1 VGAGIGAHV
10 ALPDLIGF
18 GRRRMAIS
26 PEELKDYVIYQGG
39 AMRAFAE
46 AAGSRLQHVKPHG
59 ALYTMIV
66 DDPDLAAAVS
76 EALVALGPDVVLLM
90 PPQVG
95 PAAEAAGVPF
105 VPEGYVDLDYDAAG
119 KLVIERVKQVR
130 DPQQMAEKAVRL
142 VREGKV
148 RTLDGGDLELEV
160 QSICVHGDALNAP
173 AIAAAIRKELAGA
186 GVEVVSLAKLRAPES
201 VGSAR

>member
-1 VGAGIGAHV
+1 
-10 ALPDLIGF
+10 
-18 GRRRMAIS
+18 
-26 PEELKDYVIYQGG
+26 
-39 AMRAFAE
+39 
-46 AAGSRLQHVKPHG
+46 
-59 ALYTMIV
+59 MIV
-66 DDPDLAAAVS
+66 DDAELAAAVS
-76 EALVALGPDVVLLM
+76 EALAALGPDVVLLM

-95 PAAEAAGVPF
+95 PAAEAAGVRF
-105 VPEGYVDLDYDAAG
+105 VPEGYVDLDYDSAG

-160 QSICVHGDALNAP
+160 ESICVHGDAPNAP
-173 AIAAAIRKELAGA
+173 AIAGAIREALADA
-186 GVEVVSLAKLRAPES
+186 GVEVVPLAKLRASES

>member
-1 VGAGIGAHV
+1 
-10 ALPDLIGF
+10 
-18 GRRRMAIS
+18 
-26 PEELKDYVIYQGG
+26 
-39 AMRAFAE
+39 
-46 AAGSRLQHVKPHG
+46 
-59 ALYTMIV
+59 MIV

-95 PAAEAAGVPF
+95 PAAEGAGVPF

-130 DPQQMAEKAVRL
+130 DPEQMAEKAVRL
-142 VREGKV
+142 VRERKV

-160 QSICVHGDALNAP
+160 ESICVHGDAPNAP
-173 AIAAAIRKELAGA
+173 AIAEAIRRELAGA
-186 GVEVVSLAKLRAPES
+186 GVEVVPLAKLRATEG